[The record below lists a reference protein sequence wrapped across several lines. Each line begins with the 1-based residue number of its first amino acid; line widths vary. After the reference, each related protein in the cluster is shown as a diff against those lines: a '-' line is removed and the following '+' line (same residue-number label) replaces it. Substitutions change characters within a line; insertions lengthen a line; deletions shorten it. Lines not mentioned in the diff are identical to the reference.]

1 MNYTTLQKLKSRF
14 YFNNEDLQNILELTP
29 ESARV
34 ISSRHTKDG
43 FFIRLKRDFYVL
55 SENWG
60 RFCFEDF
67 LKTANLI
74 LVPSYISFLTAL
86 SFYKLTNFAQQ
97 DVFESA
103 SLRRSLQTIVNHRVT
118 FSYCKINS
126 LYYFDF
132 VKLGD
137 IFIAT
142 PEKAFIDSIY
152 LYSYGKY
159 PLDFTAINIEKLD
172 KNKITALLKVF
183 PKKTKDIARKI
194 CGI

>member
-1 MNYTTLQKLKSRF
+1 MNYKTLQKLKSRS
-14 YFNNEDLQNILELTP
+14 YFNNEDLQNILKLTP

-55 SENWG
+55 NENWG
-60 RFCFEDF
+60 RFGFEDF

-74 LVPSYISFLTAL
+74 LVPSYVSFLTAL

-103 SLRRSLQTIVNHRVT
+103 SLRRSLKTVISRTT
-118 FSYCKINS
+118 FSYCKINN

-132 VKLGD
+132 VKRGD

-142 PEKAFIDSIY
+142 PEKAFIDLVY

-159 PLDFTAINIEKLD
+159 PVDFSAINIEKLD
-172 KNKITALLKVF
+172 KNKIAALLKVF
-183 PKKTKDIARKI
+183 PKKTKDIAQKL